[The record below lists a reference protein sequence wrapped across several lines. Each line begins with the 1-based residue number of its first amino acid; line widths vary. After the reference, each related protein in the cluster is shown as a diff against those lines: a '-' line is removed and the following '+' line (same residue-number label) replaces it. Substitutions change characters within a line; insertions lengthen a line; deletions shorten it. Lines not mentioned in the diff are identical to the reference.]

1 MAVHRRS
8 ELSIM
13 RRILTAC
20 CIALLLGSSLA
31 VADEEQ
37 TITRSWAIAEFGEP
51 LYRDGIE
58 HWPYANPDAPKGGI
72 IVQGAFGSFDSLNVY
87 VLRGTWASGIG
98 LIYDSLMTGSGDEL
112 ASLYGLIA
120 ESVEYPEDKSW
131 IVFNLRPEARFH
143 DGTPITAHD
152 FEFTFDVIREHGRP
166 FLQSFYEE
174 VDEVEVLDD
183 HRLKFTF
190 KTRDSMKPLIK
201 IAGLSPEPRHYWA
214 ERDISRTFLEP
225 QLSSGPYRIAA
236 LDPGRSITYE
246 RVEDYWAADLP
257 VNRGLNNFDRIRY
270 DYYRDMEVMFE
281 AFKAGEIDF
290 RAENSARRWAT
301 GYDIEQVRDGRM
313 ITETIPDENPQGIQA
328 FFFNLRRDKFSE
340 ARVREALGQLFDF
353 EAIQRTVLYGQYT
366 RVDSYFPNSDFGV
379 DGGLPTDEELA
390 ILEPY
395 RDQLPEEVFTRAFE
409 PPRTDGSGNI
419 RAQLREALRLLNEAG
434 WQLQDGRL
442 IKDDRR
448 MNIEFLTVSAD
459 SERIIAPFI
468 QNLRRVGIEASIRLV
483 DSAQYERRI
492 DERDFD
498 VITVR
503 LNFFPPPGPEL
514 RSYYGSAAADVE
526 GSANMAGIKHPVV
539 DALIEQVI
547 NAEDLDTLKA
557 TNRALDRVLL
567 WQHYVIPQF
576 YNDAFRIAYWDRFDR
591 PETLPRYG
599 TGFPTTWWLDAE
611 KDSRL
616 SLRR

>member
-1 MAVHRRS
+1 
-8 ELSIM
+8 M

-20 CIALLLGSSLA
+20 CTALLLNSSLA
-31 VADEEQ
+31 VADEDQ
-37 TITRSWAIAEFGEP
+37 HITRSRAIAEFGEP
-51 LYRDGIE
+51 LYRDGFE
-58 HWPYANPDAPKGGI
+58 HWPYANPDAPKGGT

-87 VLRGTWASGIG
+87 VLRGTWAAGIG

-112 ASLYGLIA
+112 ATMYGLIA

-152 FEFTFDVIREHGRP
+152 FEFTFEVIREHGRP

-174 VDEVEVLDD
+174 VDAVEVLGE

-190 KTRDSMKPLIK
+190 TTRDSMKPLIK
-201 IAGLSPEPRHYWA
+201 IAGLSPEPRHYWT

-225 QLSSGPYRIAA
+225 QLSSGPYRIAT

-257 VNRGLNNFDRIRY
+257 VNRGLNNFDHIRY

-301 GYDIEQVRDGRM
+301 GYDIEPVRNGRM

-328 FFFNLRRDKFSE
+328 FFFNLRRDKFSD

-366 RVDSYFPNSDFGV
+366 RVNSYFPNSDFGV
-379 DGGLPTDEELA
+379 DGGPPTEAELA

-395 RDQLPEEVFTRAFE
+395 RDQLPEEVFTEAFE

-419 RAQLREALRLLNEAG
+419 RPQLREALRLLREAG

-442 IKDDRR
+442 VKDGRR
-448 MNIEFLTVSAD
+448 MTIEFLTVSAD

-498 VITVR
+498 IITVR

-514 RSYYGSAAADVE
+514 RSYYGSAAADIE

-547 NAEDLDTLKA
+547 AAEDLETLKA

-576 YNDAFRIAYWDRFDR
+576 YNDAFRIAYWDRFGR

>member
-1 MAVHRRS
+1 MH
-8 ELSIM
+8 
-13 RRILTAC
+13 RILSTC
-20 CIALLLGSSLA
+20 CIALLLGSGPVFA
-31 VADEEQ
+31 AEEQ
-37 TITRSWAIAEFGEP
+37 HITRAWAIAEFGEP
-51 LYRDGIE
+51 LYAEGIE
-58 HWPYANPDAPKGGI
+58 HWPYANPDAPKGGT
-72 IVQGAFGSFDSLNVY
+72 IVLGAFGSFDSLNVY

-112 ASLYGLIA
+112 ATMYGLIA

-152 FEFTFDVIREHGRP
+152 FEFTFEVIREHGRP

-174 VDEVEVLDD
+174 VDAVEVLGD

-190 KTRDSMKPLIK
+190 TTRDSMKPLIK

-225 QLSSGPYRIAA
+225 QLSSGPYRLAE

-301 GYDIEQVRDGRM
+301 GYDIEQVRNDRI

-328 FFFNLRRDKFSE
+328 FFFNLRRDTFSDI
-340 ARVREALGQLFDF
+340 RVREALGQLFDF
-353 EAIQRTVLYGQYT
+353 EAIQRTVLYGQYA
-366 RVDSYFPNSDFGV
+366 RVNSYFPNSDFGV
-379 DGGLPTDEELA
+379 DGGLPTDEELT

-395 RDQLPEEVFTRAFE
+395 RDQLPEEVFTQAFE

-419 RAQLREALRLLNEAG
+419 REQLREALRLLREAG

-442 IKDDRR
+442 VKDGRR

-498 VITVR
+498 IITVR

-539 DALIEQVI
+539 DALIEQI
-547 NAEDLDTLKA
+547 IAAEDLDTLKA

-576 YNDAFRIAYWDRFDR
+576 YNDAFRIAYWNRFDR